1 MELDGA
7 SHNKVEDVRPIIEAV
22 QFKPAASRFKIFII
36 DECHMLSTAAWNA
49 LLKTLEEPPPYVKF
63 VFATT
68 EGDKVLATIV
78 SRCQRFDLRRIQT
91 NQIVDRLTYIC
102 GRENVTADSDALL
115 AIARGAE
122 GGMRDA
128 LSSLDQLIAFK
139 DGNITEDDALSVF
152 GLVSRSELEGL
163 AGAILKGDSAAI
175 LKAVSHFD
183 SAGKNMRRLAGE
195 LMVHFRNL
203 VVWQAL
209 GEKAGDTLE
218 ITTDQRKTLEEQA
231 KICDSS
237 RIFRIAD
244 KLAEM
249 EDKLRYVLSVRTLIE
264 MTLLRAGRIASVASI
279 EELMKAV
286 RALKAGGVVQTAPA
300 PANAATAAKAA
311 PPPASASAPSAVS
324 GGPEAKPASAEP
336 DQSPQFDRQAI
347 LDDPRLNGIL
357 KSMPGAKIIDIK
369 EK

>member
-1 MELDGA
+1 
-7 SHNKVEDVRPIIEAV
+7 
-22 QFKPAASRFKIFII
+22 
-36 DECHMLSTAAWNA
+36 
-49 LLKTLEEPPPYVKF
+49 
-63 VFATT
+63 
-68 EGDKVLATIV
+68 
-78 SRCQRFDLRRIQT
+78 
-91 NQIVDRLTYIC
+91 
-102 GRENVTADSDALL
+102 
-115 AIARGAE
+115 
-122 GGMRDA
+122 MRDA

-139 DGNITEDDALSVF
+139 DGNITEEDALSVF

-163 AGAILKGDSAAI
+163 AGAILKGDSASI
-175 LKAVSHFD
+175 LKAVANFD

-218 ITTDQRKTLEEQA
+218 ITSDQRKTLMEQA

-286 RALKAGGVVQTAPA
+286 RALKASGGLPPSYSITQAPA
-300 PANAATAAKAA
+300 PAKSATPVPKTAAAPAPQPVAAT
-311 PPPASASAPSAVS
+311 
-324 GGPEAKPASAEP
+324 EAKPDAPS
-336 DQSPQFDRQAI
+336 FDRQAI
-347 LDDPRLNGIL
+347 LDDPRLNSIL
-357 KSMPGAKIIDIK
+357 QSMPGTKIIDIK